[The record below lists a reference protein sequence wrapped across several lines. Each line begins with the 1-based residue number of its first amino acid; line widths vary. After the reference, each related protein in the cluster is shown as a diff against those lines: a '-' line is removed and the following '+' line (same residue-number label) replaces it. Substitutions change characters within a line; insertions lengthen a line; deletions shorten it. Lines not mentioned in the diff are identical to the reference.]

1 MAATLKD
8 AFNRKR
14 CLLKIEDDLLDKARK
29 LYNQGF
35 CSTKPGQPRISAA
48 QMAAVEER
56 IQTAV
61 SFNDAVN
68 NVNKFLSKQ
77 LQKLKAREE
86 RTGKAES
93 WQQPSGTKDKLP
105 LGEILKN
112 YIDQQSYLPPNSKLD
127 EISRLDL
134 LRRFW
139 SYFHGLYRYERTLGY
154 PMSLPESL
162 DKAPPEKTK

>member
-1 MAATLKD
+1 MATTLKD
-8 AFNRKR
+8 AINRKR
-14 CLLKIEDDLLDKARK
+14 WLLENEDALLDKARK
-29 LYNQGF
+29 LYKQGF
-35 CSTKPGQPRISAA
+35 CPTRPKQPRISAA

-56 IQTAV
+56 IQIAV
-61 SFNDAVN
+61 SFNDAVD

-77 LQKLKAREE
+77 LQKLRAREE

-93 WQQPSGTKDKLP
+93 WQQPSETEDKP

-112 YIDQQSYLPPNSKLD
+112 YIAQQSYLPPNSKLD

-139 SYFHGLYRYERTLGY
+139 SYFHGLYRYERKLNS
-154 PMSLPESL
+154 PMVLPESL
-162 DKAPPEKTK
+162 DKSSSEKAK